1 MKKYMIIDVE
11 DLELVNFEK
20 VSETSAE
27 TVRLSVDET
36 KTFVK
41 WIGRKPYFFS
51 KLSNT
56 MGPYSADEMREILTS
71 SEWNGE
77 HPENDVEEFERLSFE
92 EAMTNVVE
100 ETTEYAEEE

>member
-20 VSETSAE
+20 VGETSAE

-56 MGPYSADEMREILTS
+56 LGPYSTDEMREILKST
-71 SEWNGE
+71 EWTGE
-77 HPENDVEEFERLSFE
+77 HPESDLEFERLSFE
-92 EAMTNVVE
+92 EAMAVNADVNVE
-100 ETTEYAEEE
+100 EE